1 MSDEVK
7 QPNELSR
14 PLFPHQLT
22 SISNMETLERNG
34 CVRCSTYVK
43 ETRLGVLADISGYGK
58 TLSCVALVLRDKMQW
73 DKNESYTHKT
83 VSSEAAGL
91 VITIQ
96 EDYFEKLNA
105 TLVLCSPTILAQWRE
120 ELAFTQLRTTEIV
133 SKREIRDLRVNNW
146 DVVLVI
152 PSMFN
157 ELVGMFH
164 RLAWKRFIFDEPGHV
179 RVASMRRVVAGFT
192 WFVTAN
198 PNNISKSHATCRS
211 SFMKEIV
218 EAGSFDIVRMRELII
233 KNSDD
238 YVRSSYM
245 LPLPIHRYHKCKLPL
260 ASVTKG
266 LVSAN
271 VTSLIE
277 SGDIRGALASFG
289 ARSTSNFIDSL
300 KIEKERERLAII
312 SMKEEFSDDNDTQ
325 KVRDCDIKLQKIN
338 DDLAV
343 LECRIENWAGTSCS
357 ICMGLLD
364 HPMLETRCHNM
375 FCAGC
380 IIKWLSENK
389 TCPLCR
395 YDITKKDLIEVDT
408 GDICLNERDM
418 KSQKGIQMTKHDTA
432 MQIIKSDPDGRFV
445 IYSCHDA
452 SFDPCFKILD
462 DQSTS
467 YRVVKG
473 NASAR
478 EDSLQEFQMGN
489 TNILFLNALKDAA
502 GINLQTA
509 TDIILF
515 HEMSDSLESQI
526 IGRALRIGRDPC
538 NVLTVHHLVHAEV

>member
-1 MSDEVK
+1 
-7 QPNELSR
+7 
-14 PLFPHQLT
+14 
-22 SISNMETLERNG
+22 MEILERAG

-58 TLSCVALVLRDKMQW
+58 TLSCVALILRDQMAW
-73 DKNESYTHKT
+73 DMNESYTHKT

-96 EDYFEKLNA
+96 DDYFEKLNV

-120 ELAFTQLRTTEIV
+120 ELAFTKLRTTEIV
-133 SKREIRDLRVNNW
+133 SKREIRDLRVNSW

-198 PNNISKSHATCRS
+198 PNSISKSHATCRS

-218 EAGSFDIVRMRELII
+218 EARSFDIVRMRELII

-238 YVRSSYM
+238 YVRASYM

-260 ASVTKG
+260 AAVTKG
-266 LVSAN
+266 LVSSHI
-271 VTSLIE
+271 TSLIE
-277 SGDIRGALASFG
+277 AGDIRGALASFG
-289 ARSTSNFIDSL
+289 ARSTSNLIDSL
-300 KIEKERERLAII
+300 KTEKERERLAIVN
-312 SMKEEFSDDNDTQ
+312 MKEEYTDDNDTQ
-325 KVRDCDIKLQKIN
+325 KVRDCDIKLQKIS
-338 DDLAV
+338 DDLAI
-343 LECRIENWAGTSCS
+343 LECRIDNWAGTTCS
-357 ICMGLLD
+357 ICMGLLR

-380 IIKWLSENK
+380 IIKWLSDN
-389 TCPLCR
+389 TSCPLCR
-395 YDITKKDLIEVDT
+395 YDITKDDLIEVETVDT
-408 GDICLNERDM
+408 VTGPRDV
-418 KSQKGIQMTKHDTA
+418 KPYKGSSLTKHDTA
-432 MQIIKSDPDGRFV
+432 MQIVKADPDGRFV
-445 IYSCHDA
+445 VYSCHDA

-462 DQSTS
+462 DARIS

-473 NASAR
+473 NASSR
-478 EDSLQEFQMGN
+478 EGSVQTFQAGQ

-515 HEMSDSLESQI
+515 HEMTDSLESQI
-526 IGRALRIGRDPC
+526 IGRALRIGRDPS

>member
-1 MSDEVK
+1 MTDEAT

-22 SISNMETLERNG
+22 SISNMEILERNG
-34 CVRCSTYVK
+34 RVRCDTYVK

-58 TLSCVALVLRDKMQW
+58 TLSIVALVLRDKMLW
-73 DKNESYTHKT
+73 DKNENYIHKT

-105 TLVLCSPTILAQWRE
+105 TLILCSPTILAQWRE
-120 ELAFTQLRTTEIV
+120 ELAFTKLRTTEIV
-133 SKREIRDLRVNNW
+133 SKKEIRNLSVNNW
-146 DVVLVI
+146 DVILVV

-164 RLAWKRFIFDEPGHV
+164 RLAWKRFIFDEPGHI

-211 SFMKEIV
+211 SFMKEVV

-266 LVSAN
+266 LVTSN
-271 VTSLIE
+271 VASLIE
-277 SGDIRGALASFG
+277 AGDIRGALASFG

-300 KIEKERERLAII
+300 RTEKERERLAIMNI
-312 SMKEEFSDDNDTQ
+312 KEEYSDENDTL
-325 KVRDCDIKLQKIN
+325 KVRDCDIRLQKIK
-338 DDLAV
+338 DDLAI
-343 LECRIENWAGTSCS
+343 LECRIDNWAGANCS
-357 ICMGLLD
+357 ICLDLLD

-375 FCAGC
+375 FCASC
-380 IIKWLSENK
+380 IMKWLSGNT

-395 YDITKKDLIEVDT
+395 YDITKDDLIEVKI
-408 GDICLNERDM
+408 GDVSDKELKPHKCV
-418 KSQKGIQMTKHDTA
+418 QMTKHDMA
-432 MQIIKSDPDGRFV
+432 MQIVKSDLDGRFV

-452 SFDPCFKILD
+452 SFDPCFKLLD
-462 DQSTS
+462 EQCIS

-473 NASAR
+473 TASAR
-478 EDSLQEFQMGN
+478 EESLLDFQVGN

-515 HEMSDSLESQI
+515 HEMTDSLESQI
-526 IGRALRIGRDPC
+526 IGRALRIGRDPS

>member
-1 MSDEVK
+1 MTDEAT

-22 SISNMETLERNG
+22 SISNMEILERNG
-34 CVRCSTYVK
+34 RVRCDTYVK

-58 TLSCVALVLRDKMQW
+58 TLSIVALVLRDKMLW
-73 DKNESYTHKT
+73 DKNENYIHKT

-105 TLVLCSPTILAQWRE
+105 TLILCSPTILAQWRE
-120 ELAFTQLRTTEIV
+120 ELAFTKLRTTEIV
-133 SKREIRDLRVNNW
+133 SKKEIRDLRVNNW
-146 DVVLVI
+146 DVILVV

-164 RLAWKRFIFDEPGHV
+164 RLAWKRFIFDEPGHI
-179 RVASMRRVVAGFT
+179 RVASMRRVIAGFT

-211 SFMKEIV
+211 SFMKEVV

-266 LVSAN
+266 LVTLN
-271 VTSLIE
+271 VASLIE
-277 SGDIRGALASFG
+277 AGDIRGALASFG

-300 KIEKERERLAII
+300 RTEKERERLAIMNI
-312 SMKEEFSDDNDTQ
+312 KEEYSDENDTQ
-325 KVRDCDIKLQKIN
+325 KVRDCDIRLQKIK
-338 DDLAV
+338 DDLAI
-343 LECRIENWAGTSCS
+343 LECRIDNWAGANCS
-357 ICMGLLD
+357 ICLDLLD

-375 FCAGC
+375 FCASC
-380 IIKWLSENK
+380 IMKWLSCNT

-395 YDITKKDLIEVDT
+395 YDISKDDLIEVKI
-408 GDICLNERDM
+408 GDVSDKELKPHKCV
-418 KSQKGIQMTKHDTA
+418 QMTKHDMA
-432 MQIIKSDPDGRFV
+432 MQIVKSDLDGRFV

-452 SFDPCFKILD
+452 SFDPCFKLLD
-462 DQSTS
+462 EQGIS

-473 NASAR
+473 TASAR
-478 EDSLQEFQMGN
+478 EESLLDFQVGN

-515 HEMSDSLESQI
+515 HEMTDSLESQI
-526 IGRALRIGRDPC
+526 IGRALRIGRDPS